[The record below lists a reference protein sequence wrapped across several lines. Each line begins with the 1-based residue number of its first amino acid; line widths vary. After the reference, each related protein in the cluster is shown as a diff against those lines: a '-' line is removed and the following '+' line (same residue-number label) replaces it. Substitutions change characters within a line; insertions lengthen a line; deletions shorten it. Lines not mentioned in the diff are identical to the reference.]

1 MNKEI
6 FTIFVILAAFVT
18 LIQSATIVVEVGSD
32 NKLQFFP
39 NNIKAVTGD
48 SVFTIKTFFFSYTF
62 NLGFITNS
70 FFF

>member
-6 FTIFVILAAFVT
+6 FTFIVILAALVT

-48 SVFTIKTFFFSYTF
+48 SVFTNET
-62 NLGFITNS
+62 LLLFIY
-70 FFF
+70 F